1 MEHFAVTPFCN
12 LLELSIHDLILP
24 DTYGGDSSQIQQL
37 MRDVR
42 SEMEFRC
49 KWEPQ
54 PSRQPA
60 EKFVVIAPRLFIFK
74 A

>member
-1 MEHFAVTPFCN
+1 MEHFAVSQLRN

-49 KWEPQ
+49 KW
-54 PSRQPA
+54 
-60 EKFVVIAPRLFIFK
+60 
-74 A
+74 